1 MPRKSTKTQEEIQ
14 TQKIEAAISSVLSAA
29 EALKSK
35 VKKVKAMTQK
45 PKPEVSPKEEQKQ
58 INIFDKTFDLAGCSL
73 TEFDIYRCVDITIAQ
88 SNLATPDIEIAKQFD
103 SPEAYEKWKERM
115 TIRIEMF
122 RNKLGVEETEK
133 YIYKYV
139 LKQPFPSSFDAS
151 TIQYLMQ
158 SLVDFKAIPVIAKK
172 ESKGRPRLPSVLKQ
186 YIKEYNKEKL
196 KVYNNGKYQTFV
208 KFKQLQKNCLT
219 MKDIEELKSYL
230 PKRFVKKSDLIFD
243 KLEKIAKLYEFYAA
257 ADDDE
262 AELKQQNDEES
273 SEAEN
278 ADGANAE
285 NVELVEA

>member
-45 PKPEVSPKEEQKQ
+45 PKPEASTKEEKEQKQ

-88 SNLATPDIEIAKQFD
+88 SNLTTPDEEIAKQFE

-139 LKQPFPSSFDAS
+139 LKQPFPSSFDVS

-172 ESKGRPRLPSVLKQ
+172 ESKGRPRLPDVLKQ
-186 YIKEYNKEKL
+186 YIKEFNKEKL

-230 PKRFVKKSDLIFD
+230 PKRFVKKSDGIFD

-257 ADDDE
+257 ADADEE
-262 AELKQQNDEES
+262 AEVNGENEGETTENENEE
-273 SEAEN
+273 
-278 ADGANAE
+278 ANE
-285 NVELVEA
+285 ELVEAQ